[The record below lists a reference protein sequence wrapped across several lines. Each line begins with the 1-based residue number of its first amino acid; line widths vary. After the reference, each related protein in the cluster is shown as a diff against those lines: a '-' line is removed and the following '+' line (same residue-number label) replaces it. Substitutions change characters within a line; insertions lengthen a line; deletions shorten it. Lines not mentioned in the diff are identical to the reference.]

1 MSDHRGSP
9 DAGSHLKDTQAVLV
23 RPFRPAD
30 QAEARGLVLAGLG
43 EHFGFIDETLNPDLD
58 DIDAHYIRRG
68 DEFFVAE
75 LDGRIAGTAGL
86 IFESADVARIVRM
99 SVDARCRRSGIAS
112 ALVAACKEAARRRG
126 ATDLHVFTEPH
137 WEDAVAFYT
146 AQGFVMYGRDSI
158 DIHLR
163 LPIDESPS
171 VRMMRYNS

>member
-1 MSDHRGSP
+1 MSAHRGLP
-9 DAGSHLKDTQAVLV
+9 DAPNHLPGPKAVLI

-43 EHFGFIDETLNPDLD
+43 EHFGFIDETLNGDLD
-58 DIDAHYIRRG
+58 DIDATYIRRG

-75 LDGRIAGTAGL
+75 VDGRIAGTAGL

-99 SVDARCRRSGIAS
+99 SVDSELRRSGIAS
-112 ALVAACKEAARRRG
+112 ALVAACKEAAQRRG

-137 WEDAVAFYT
+137 WEDAVSFYA
-146 AQGFVMYGRDSI
+146 AQGFVAYGRDSI

-163 LPIDESPS
+163 LPLDKTS
-171 VRMMRYNS
+171 NSL

>member
-1 MSDHRGSP
+1 MSTHRSSP
-9 DAGSHLKDTQAVLV
+9 DAPSPLPDRKDVLI
-23 RPFRPAD
+23 RPFQPAD
-30 QAEARGLVLAGLG
+30 QAEARALILAGLG

-75 LDGRIAGTAGL
+75 FDGRIAGTVGL
-86 IFESADVARIVRM
+86 ILESADVARIVRM
-99 SVDARCRRSGIAS
+99 SVDAGCRRSGLAS

-126 ATDLHVFTEPH
+126 ATDLHVYTEPH
-137 WEDAVAFYT
+137 WHAAVAFYT

-163 LPIDESPS
+163 LPLDESSS